1 MKYSLGSECQVVR
14 ERHALAIRNVCLHRL
29 MLLIVSPALYDLSAC
44 VLFNVNSLASRETPN
59 DVTSAVNQ
67 SKVYSNLWPC

>member
-1 MKYSLGSECQVVR
+1 
-14 ERHALAIRNVCLHRL
+14 

-59 DVTSAVNQ
+59 DVTSTVNQ